1 VPLQPPA
8 PFMLSFRNNLIAVTR
23 EPGQGLRAYSCGQ
36 AVSLVAPVGA
46 QSPRDVRQ
54 VGTGDPDSG
63 RHVPETL
70 GVKFTKCTPGFPN
83 PHHLTGLLGRQR
95 APAFLT
101 ATPSFDCKIVANLIF
116 FPLHIVIMSGLCV
129 SGNQNNS
136 GEIQTYLPNVE

>member
-1 VPLQPPA
+1 
-8 PFMLSFRNNLIAVTR
+8 
-23 EPGQGLRAYSCGQ
+23 
-36 AVSLVAPVGA
+36 VAPVGA

-83 PHHLTGLLGRQR
+83 PHHLTRLLGRQR
-95 APAFLT
+95 APAFLA
-101 ATPSFDCKIVANLIF
+101 ATPPYGCEVVANLIF
-116 FPLHIVIMSGLCV
+116 FSLHLFIISGLCA

-136 GEIQTYLPNVE
+136 GEIKTYLPIVE